1 MRTLKGAAT
10 RSSVCSQQHGM
21 SFTEYLHLKAAAT
34 LNVESKM
41 LEVANLEKNFGGIK
55 AVDRCSLKVQ
65 QGSITGLIGPN
76 GAGKTTLFNLITG
89 FYEPDGGEIWFSG
102 EKITSLSPHK
112 IARKALTRTFQIPRE
127 LREMTVL
134 ENLMV
139 VPENQIGE
147 HIWNSLFRPRVVRD
161 QERQLRDKAL
171 EVLEFVELMD
181 LANDYAKNL
190 SSGQKKLL
198 ELARTLMAE
207 PKMILLDEPGAGVN
221 PTLMRKLTRNIEKLR
236 QRGKTFFLIEHDM
249 DLIMSLC
256 DTVIV
261 MNKGKRLA
269 EGAPDEI
276 KENESVL
283 EAYLG
288 GR

>member
-1 MRTLKGAAT
+1 
-10 RSSVCSQQHGM
+10 
-21 SFTEYLHLKAAAT
+21 
-34 LNVESKM
+34 M
-41 LEVANLEKNFGGIK
+41 LEVVDLEKNFGGIK
-55 AVDRCSLKVQ
+55 AVDGCSLKVE

-89 FYEPDGGEIWFSG
+89 FYKPDGGEIWFSG
-102 EKITSLSPHK
+102 ERIGGLSPHK
-112 IARKALTRTFQIPRE
+112 IARRALTRTFQIPRE
-127 LREMTVL
+127 LKEMTVL

-139 VPENQIGE
+139 VPENQVGE
-147 HIWNSLFRPRVVRD
+147 RIWNSFFRPGVVRR
-161 QERQLRDKAL
+161 QERELRDEAL
-171 EVLEFVELMD
+171 EVLEFVELID
-181 LANDYAKNL
+181 LANEYAKNL

-221 PTLMRKLTRNIEKLR
+221 PTLMKKLTRNIENLR

-249 DLIMSLC
+249 DLIMNLC

-261 MNKGKRLA
+261 MNKGRQLA
-269 EGAPDEI
+269 EGTPDEI
-276 KENESVL
+276 KKNESVL

>member
-1 MRTLKGAAT
+1 
-10 RSSVCSQQHGM
+10 
-21 SFTEYLHLKAAAT
+21 
-34 LNVESKM
+34 M
-41 LEVANLEKNFGGIK
+41 LEVVDLEKSFGGVK
-55 AVDRCSLKVQ
+55 AVDRCSLKVK

-89 FYEPDGGEIWFSG
+89 FYEPDGGEIWFKG
-102 EKITSLSPHK
+102 ERINGLPPHK

-139 VPENQIGE
+139 IPENQIGE
-147 HIWNSLFRPRVVRD
+147 RIWNSLFRPGVVRR
-161 QERQLRDKAL
+161 QERELRDEAL
-171 EVLEFVELMD
+171 EVLEFVELID
-181 LANDYAKNL
+181 LANEYAKNL

-198 ELARTLMAE
+198 ELARTLMAD

-221 PTLMRKLTRNIEKLR
+221 PTLMRKLTRNIERLR
-236 QRGKTFFLIEHDM
+236 ERGKTFFLIEHDM
-249 DLIMSLC
+249 DLIMNLC

-261 MNKGKRLA
+261 MNKGRQLA
-269 EGAPDEI
+269 EGTPKEI
-276 KENESVL
+276 KENETVL

-288 GR
+288 GH

>member
-1 MRTLKGAAT
+1 
-10 RSSVCSQQHGM
+10 
-21 SFTEYLHLKAAAT
+21 
-34 LNVESKM
+34 M
-41 LEVANLEKNFGGIK
+41 LEVVDLEKSFGGIK
-55 AVDRCSLKVQ
+55 AVDGCSLKVE

-89 FYEPDGGEIWFSG
+89 FYAPDGGEIWFNGEIISG
-102 EKITSLSPHK
+102 LSPHK
-112 IARKALTRTFQIPRE
+112 IARRALTRTFQIPRE
-127 LREMTVL
+127 LKEMTVL

-139 VPENQIGE
+139 VPENQAGE
-147 HIWNSLFRPRVVRD
+147 RIWNSFFRPGMVRR
-161 QERQLRDKAL
+161 QERELRDEAL
-171 EVLEFVELMD
+171 EVLEFVELID
-181 LANDYAKNL
+181 LANEYAKNL

-221 PTLMRKLTRNIEKLR
+221 PTLMRKLTRNIENLR

-249 DLIMSLC
+249 DLIMNLC

-261 MNKGKRLA
+261 MNKGRQLA
-269 EGAPDEI
+269 EGTPDEI
-276 KENESVL
+276 KKNESVL

>member
-1 MRTLKGAAT
+1 
-10 RSSVCSQQHGM
+10 
-21 SFTEYLHLKAAAT
+21 
-34 LNVESKM
+34 M
-41 LEVANLEKNFGGIK
+41 LEVVDLEKSFGGIK
-55 AVDRCSLKVQ
+55 AVDKCSLKVK

-89 FYEPDGGEIWFSG
+89 FYEADRGEIWFRG
-102 EKITSLSPHK
+102 EKITGLSPHK

-147 HIWNSLFRPRVVRD
+147 RIWNSFFRPGVVRR
-161 QERQLRDKAL
+161 QERELRDEAL
-171 EVLEFVELMD
+171 DVLEFVELID
-181 LANDYAKNL
+181 LANEYAKNL

-221 PTLMRKLTRNIEKLR
+221 PTLMRKLTRNIERLR
-236 QRGKTFFLIEHDM
+236 ERGKTFFLIEHDM
-249 DLIMSLC
+249 DLIMNLC

-261 MNKGKRLA
+261 MNKGRQLA
-269 EGAPDEI
+269 QGTPDEI
-276 KENESVL
+276 RENESVL

-288 GR
+288 GS

>member
-1 MRTLKGAAT
+1 
-10 RSSVCSQQHGM
+10 
-21 SFTEYLHLKAAAT
+21 
-34 LNVESKM
+34 M
-41 LEVANLEKNFGGIK
+41 LEVVDLEKNFGGIK
-55 AVDRCSLKVQ
+55 AVDGCSLKVE

-89 FYEPDGGEIWFSG
+89 FYTPDGGEIWFSG
-102 EKITSLSPHK
+102 ERIGGLAPHK
-112 IARKALTRTFQIPRE
+112 IARRALTRTFQIPRE
-127 LREMTVL
+127 LKEMTVL

-139 VPENQIGE
+139 VPENQVGE
-147 HIWNSLFRPRVVRD
+147 RIWNSFFRPGAVRR
-161 QERQLRDKAL
+161 QERELRDEAL
-171 EVLEFVELMD
+171 EVLEFVELID
-181 LANDYAKNL
+181 LANEYAKNL

-221 PTLMRKLTRNIEKLR
+221 PTLMKKLTRNIENLR

-249 DLIMSLC
+249 DLIMNLC

-261 MNKGKRLA
+261 MNKGRQLA
-269 EGAPDEI
+269 EGTPDEI
-276 KENESVL
+276 KKNESVL

>member
-1 MRTLKGAAT
+1 
-10 RSSVCSQQHGM
+10 
-21 SFTEYLHLKAAAT
+21 
-34 LNVESKM
+34 M
-41 LEVANLEKNFGGIK
+41 LEVVDLEKNFGGIK
-55 AVDRCSLKVQ
+55 AVDGCSLKVE

-89 FYEPDGGEIWFSG
+89 FYAPDAGEIWFNGEIISG
-102 EKITSLSPHK
+102 LSPHK
-112 IARKALTRTFQIPRE
+112 IARRALTRTFQIPRE
-127 LREMTVL
+127 LKEMTVL

-139 VPENQIGE
+139 VPENQVGE
-147 HIWNSLFRPRVVRD
+147 RIWNSFFRPGVVRR
-161 QERQLRDKAL
+161 QERELRDEAL
-171 EVLEFVELMD
+171 EVLEFVELID
-181 LANDYAKNL
+181 LANEYAKNL

-221 PTLMRKLTRNIEKLR
+221 PTLMKKLTRNIENLR

-249 DLIMSLC
+249 DLIMNLC

-261 MNKGKRLA
+261 MNKGRQLA
-269 EGAPDEI
+269 EGTPDEI
-276 KENESVL
+276 KKNESVL

>member
-1 MRTLKGAAT
+1 
-10 RSSVCSQQHGM
+10 
-21 SFTEYLHLKAAAT
+21 
-34 LNVESKM
+34 M
-41 LEVANLEKNFGGIK
+41 LEVVDLEKNFGGIK
-55 AVDRCSLKVQ
+55 AVDGCSLKVE

-89 FYEPDGGEIWFSG
+89 FYAPDGGEIWFSG
-102 EKITSLSPHK
+102 ERIGGLSPHK
-112 IARKALTRTFQIPRE
+112 IARRALTRTFQIPRE
-127 LREMTVL
+127 LKEMTVL

-139 VPENQIGE
+139 VPENQVGE
-147 HIWNSLFRPRVVRD
+147 RIWNSFFRPGVVRR
-161 QERQLRDKAL
+161 QERELRDEAL
-171 EVLEFVELMD
+171 EVLEFVELID
-181 LANDYAKNL
+181 LANEYAKNL

-221 PTLMRKLTRNIEKLR
+221 PTLMKKLTRNIENLR

-249 DLIMSLC
+249 DLIMNLC

-261 MNKGKRLA
+261 MNKGRQLA
-269 EGAPDEI
+269 EGTPDEI
-276 KENESVL
+276 KKNESVL

>member
-1 MRTLKGAAT
+1 
-10 RSSVCSQQHGM
+10 
-21 SFTEYLHLKAAAT
+21 
-34 LNVESKM
+34 M
-41 LEVANLEKNFGGIK
+41 LEVVDLEKNFGGIK
-55 AVDRCSLKVQ
+55 AVDGCSLKVE

-89 FYEPDGGEIWFSG
+89 FYAPDAGKIWFNGEIISG
-102 EKITSLSPHK
+102 LSPHK
-112 IARKALTRTFQIPRE
+112 IARRALTRTFQIPRE

-147 HIWNSLFRPRVVRD
+147 RIWNSFFRPGVVRR
-161 QERQLRDKAL
+161 QEREIRDEAL
-171 EVLEFVELMD
+171 GVLEFVELID
-181 LANDYAKNL
+181 LTNEYAKNL

-221 PTLMRKLTRNIEKLR
+221 PTLMRKLTRNIENLR

-249 DLIMSLC
+249 DLIMNLC

-261 MNKGKRLA
+261 MNKGRQLA
-269 EGAPDEI
+269 EGTPNEI
-276 KENESVL
+276 KKNESVL

>member
-1 MRTLKGAAT
+1 
-10 RSSVCSQQHGM
+10 
-21 SFTEYLHLKAAAT
+21 
-34 LNVESKM
+34 M
-41 LEVANLEKNFGGIK
+41 LEVVDLEKNFGGIK
-55 AVDRCSLKVQ
+55 AVDGCSLKVE

-102 EKITSLSPHK
+102 ERIGGLSPHK
-112 IARKALTRTFQIPRE
+112 IARRALTRTFQIPRE
-127 LREMTVL
+127 LKEMTVL

-139 VPENQIGE
+139 VPENQVGE
-147 HIWNSLFRPRVVRD
+147 RIWNSFFRPGVVRR
-161 QERQLRDKAL
+161 QERELRDEAL
-171 EVLEFVELMD
+171 EVLEFVELID
-181 LANDYAKNL
+181 LANEYAKNL

-221 PTLMRKLTRNIEKLR
+221 PTLMKKLTRNIENLR

-249 DLIMSLC
+249 DLIMNLC

-261 MNKGKRLA
+261 MNKGRQLA
-269 EGAPDEI
+269 EGTPDEI
-276 KENESVL
+276 KKNESVL

>member
-1 MRTLKGAAT
+1 
-10 RSSVCSQQHGM
+10 
-21 SFTEYLHLKAAAT
+21 
-34 LNVESKM
+34 M
-41 LEVANLEKNFGGIK
+41 LEVVDLEKSFGGIK
-55 AVDRCSLKVQ
+55 AVDGCSLKVE

-102 EKITSLSPHK
+102 ERIGGLSPHK
-112 IARKALTRTFQIPRE
+112 IARRALTRTFQIPRE
-127 LREMTVL
+127 LKEMTVL

-147 HIWNSLFRPRVVRD
+147 RVWNSFFRPGVVRR
-161 QERQLRDKAL
+161 QEREIRDEAL
-171 EVLEFVELMD
+171 EVLEFVELID
-181 LANDYAKNL
+181 LANEYAKNL

-221 PTLMRKLTRNIEKLR
+221 PTLMKKLTRNIENLR

-249 DLIMSLC
+249 DLIMNLC

-261 MNKGKRLA
+261 MNKGRQLA
-269 EGAPDEI
+269 EGTPDEI
-276 KENESVL
+276 KKNESVL

>member
-1 MRTLKGAAT
+1 
-10 RSSVCSQQHGM
+10 
-21 SFTEYLHLKAAAT
+21 
-34 LNVESKM
+34 M
-41 LEVANLEKNFGGIK
+41 LEVVDLEKNFGGIK
-55 AVDRCSLKVQ
+55 AVDGCSLKVE

-89 FYEPDGGEIWFSG
+89 FYEPDAGEIWFSG
-102 EKITSLSPHK
+102 ERIGGLSPHK
-112 IARKALTRTFQIPRE
+112 IARRALTRTFQIPRE

-147 HIWNSLFRPRVVRD
+147 RVWNSFFRPGVVRR
-161 QERQLRDKAL
+161 QEREIRDEAL
-171 EVLEFVELMD
+171 GVLEFVELID
-181 LANDYAKNL
+181 LAYEYAKNL

-221 PTLMRKLTRNIEKLR
+221 PTLMKKLTRNIENLR

-249 DLIMSLC
+249 DLTMNIC
-256 DTVIV
+256 QTVIV
-261 MNKGKRLA
+261 MNKGRQLA
-269 EGAPDEI
+269 DGTPDEN
-276 KENESVL
+276 KKTEGVL
-283 EAYLG
+283 EEYLG

>member
-1 MRTLKGAAT
+1 
-10 RSSVCSQQHGM
+10 
-21 SFTEYLHLKAAAT
+21 
-34 LNVESKM
+34 M
-41 LEVANLEKNFGGIK
+41 LEVMDLEKNFGGIK
-55 AVDRCSLKVQ
+55 AVDGCSLKVE

-89 FYEPDGGEIWFSG
+89 FYAPDAGKIWFNGEIISG
-102 EKITSLSPHK
+102 LSPHK
-112 IARKALTRTFQIPRE
+112 IARRALTRTFQIPRE

-147 HIWNSLFRPRVVRD
+147 RIWNSFFRPGAVRR
-161 QERQLRDKAL
+161 QEREIRDEAL
-171 EVLEFVELMD
+171 GVLEFVELID
-181 LANDYAKNL
+181 LANEYAKNL

-221 PTLMRKLTRNIEKLR
+221 PTLMKKLTRNIENLR

-249 DLIMSLC
+249 DLIMNLC

-261 MNKGKRLA
+261 MNKGRQLA
-269 EGAPDEI
+269 EGTPDEI
-276 KENESVL
+276 KKNESVL

>member
-1 MRTLKGAAT
+1 
-10 RSSVCSQQHGM
+10 
-21 SFTEYLHLKAAAT
+21 
-34 LNVESKM
+34 M
-41 LEVANLEKNFGGIK
+41 LEVMDLEKNFGGIK
-55 AVDRCSLKVQ
+55 AVDGCSLKVE

-89 FYEPDGGEIWFSG
+89 FYAPDGGEIWFSG
-102 EKITSLSPHK
+102 ERIDGLSPHK
-112 IARKALTRTFQIPRE
+112 VARKALTRTFQIPRE

-147 HIWNSLFRPRVVRD
+147 HIWNSFFRPGVVRR
-161 QERQLRDKAL
+161 QEREIRDEAL
-171 EVLEFVELMD
+171 GVLEFVELID
-181 LANDYAKNL
+181 LANEYAKNL

-221 PTLMRKLTRNIEKLR
+221 PTLMRKLTRNIENLR

-249 DLIMSLC
+249 DLIMNLC

-261 MNKGKRLA
+261 MNKGRQLA
-269 EGAPDEI
+269 EGTPDEI
-276 KENESVL
+276 KKNESVL

>member
-1 MRTLKGAAT
+1 
-10 RSSVCSQQHGM
+10 
-21 SFTEYLHLKAAAT
+21 
-34 LNVESKM
+34 M
-41 LEVANLEKNFGGIK
+41 LEVVDLEKSFGGIK
-55 AVDRCSLKVQ
+55 AVDGCSLKVE

-102 EKITSLSPHK
+102 ERIGGLSPHK

-127 LREMTVL
+127 LKEMTVL

-147 HIWNSLFRPRVVRD
+147 RVWNSFFRPGVVRR
-161 QERQLRDKAL
+161 QEREIRDEAL
-171 EVLEFVELMD
+171 EVLEFVELID
-181 LANDYAKNL
+181 LANEYAKNL

-221 PTLMRKLTRNIEKLR
+221 PTLMKKLTRNIENLR

-249 DLIMSLC
+249 DLIMNLC

-261 MNKGKRLA
+261 MNKGRQLA
-269 EGAPDEI
+269 EGTPDEI
-276 KENESVL
+276 KKNESVL

>member
-1 MRTLKGAAT
+1 
-10 RSSVCSQQHGM
+10 
-21 SFTEYLHLKAAAT
+21 
-34 LNVESKM
+34 M
-41 LEVANLEKNFGGIK
+41 LEVVDLEKNFGGIK
-55 AVDRCSLKVQ
+55 AVDGCSLKVE

-89 FYEPDGGEIWFSG
+89 FYEPDGGKIWFNGEIISG
-102 EKITSLSPHK
+102 LSPHK
-112 IARKALTRTFQIPRE
+112 IARRALTRTFQIPRE
-127 LREMTVL
+127 LKEMTVL

-139 VPENQIGE
+139 VPENQVGE
-147 HIWNSLFRPRVVRD
+147 RIWNSFFRPGVVRR
-161 QERQLRDKAL
+161 QERELRDEAL
-171 EVLEFVELMD
+171 EVLEFVELID
-181 LANDYAKNL
+181 LANEYAKNL

-221 PTLMRKLTRNIEKLR
+221 PTLMKKLTRNIENLR

-249 DLIMSLC
+249 DLIMNLC

-261 MNKGKRLA
+261 MNKGRQLA
-269 EGAPDEI
+269 EGTPDEI
-276 KENESVL
+276 KKNESVL

>member
-1 MRTLKGAAT
+1 
-10 RSSVCSQQHGM
+10 M
-21 SFTEYLHLKAAAT
+21 SI
-34 LNVESKM
+34 
-41 LEVANLEKNFGGIK
+41 LEVKNVKKSFGGLV
-55 AVDRCSLKVQ
+55 AVAGVDLAVEEGRIH
-65 QGSITGLIGPN
+65 SIIGPN

-102 EKITSLSPHK
+102 KRINGLSPHK
-112 IARKALTRTFQIPRE
+112 IARRALTRTFQIPRE

-147 HIWNSLFRPRVVRD
+147 RIWNSLFRPGVVRH
-161 QERQLRDKAL
+161 QEREIRDEAL
-171 EVLEFVELMD
+171 EVLEFVELID
-181 LANDYAKNL
+181 LANEYAKNL

-221 PTLMRKLTRNIEKLR
+221 PTLMRKLTRNIENLR

-249 DLIMSLC
+249 DLVTRLC
-256 DTVIV
+256 NPIIV
-261 MNKGKRLA
+261 MSNGERIA
-269 EGAPDEI
+269 EGSPEEVTRDEL
-276 KENESVL
+276 VL

-288 GR
+288 GQYR